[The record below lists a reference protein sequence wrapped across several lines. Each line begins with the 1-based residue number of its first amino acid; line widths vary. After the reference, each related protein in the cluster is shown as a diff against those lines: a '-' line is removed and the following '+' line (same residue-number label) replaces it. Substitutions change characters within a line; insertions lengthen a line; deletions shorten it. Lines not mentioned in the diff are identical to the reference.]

1 MAERCDIDCPLKT
14 DSGNCGLT
22 SCVNPQAWRDA
33 TAEELRA
40 VRNYVDSISA
50 DTGINLYDYLD

>member
-40 VRNYVDSISA
+40 VSDYVYSISVA
-50 DTGINLYDYLD
+50 TGDNFYDYLD